1 MSHIVEIKTEVRD
14 PVAVQAAC
22 RRLQLD
28 APFHGTT
35 LLFSQ
40 EVTGLQVRLRDWRYP
55 LVIQTETGKLQ
66 FDNYNGN
73 WGHPQRLDEFLQAYA
88 VEKTRREALL
98 RGHTCLEQQ
107 LTDGRI
113 KLTIQLGGAA

>member
-14 PVAVQAAC
+14 PVAVHSAC
-22 RRLQLD
+22 NRLKLT
-28 APFHGTT
+28 PPVHGTT
-35 LLFSQ
+35 RLFSQ
-40 EVTGLQVRLRDWRYP
+40 EVTGLQVRLRDWLYP
-55 LVIQTETGKLQ
+55 LVIQTQTGQLQ
-66 FDNYNGN
+66 YDNYNGN

-88 VEKTRREALL
+88 VEKTRLEALL

-107 LTDGRI
+107 LADGRV